1 VARRVV
7 TPLDLEIRPMR
18 PEDLDEFLDLFE
30 LVAAEGIYIGAE
42 APIDREAHRARFLRR
57 LESIEDA
64 SLVAVALG
72 RIVGQI
78 GLKNM
83 RGLFDIGMLVAPG
96 MRGAGIGSALLQAGI
111 EWARGHGGHKMTL
124 QVWSH
129 NQAARN
135 LYAKYGFI
143 EEGYL
148 TRQWKRR
155 NGEIWDAV
163 IMGLLL

>member
-1 VARRVV
+1 M
-7 TPLDLEIRPMR
+7 T
-18 PEDLDEFLDLFE
+18 PEDLDEALDLFE
-30 LVAAEGIYIGAE
+30 IVAAEGIYIGTE
-42 APIDREAHRARFLRR
+42 APIDRQDRRARFVRT
-57 LESIEDA
+57 LESTDDE
-64 SLVAVALG
+64 SLVAIAAG

-83 RGLFDIGMLVAPG
+83 RGLFDIGMLVAPE
-96 MRGAGIGSALLQAGI
+96 MRGVGVGSSLLEAGI

-124 QVWSH
+124 QVWPH

-135 LYAKYGFI
+135 LYTKYGFI